1 MVMEYWG
8 AKGGRGAEVERAV
21 ALRLSKGQT
30 INDVQ
35 VGFSSFSIDN
45 NNIVNISSARCRYVK
60 IIEHSVQAGLLGVCL
75 GERRRLAVEDRSLWN
90 KFADILPDMMEE
102 IQTFL
107 DVEVTGINAATWR
120 VFSSGLKV
128 ALLEPVAAER
138 CARTVTRG
146 DTLSVEYSGGSTLQN
161 SS

>member
-1 MVMEYWG
+1 MMLMY
-8 AKGGRGAEVERAV
+8 
-21 ALRLSKGQT
+21 
-30 INDVQ
+30 
-35 VGFSSFSIDN
+35 ID
-45 NNIVNISSARCRYVK
+45 IKK

-90 KFADILPDMMEE
+90 KFADILPDIMEE

-138 CARTVTRG
+138 CTRTVTRG
-146 DTLSVEYSGGSTLQN
+146 DTLSVEYSGGSSLERHKD
-161 SS
+161 S

>member
-1 MVMEYWG
+1 M
-8 AKGGRGAEVERAV
+8 
-21 ALRLSKGQT
+21 
-30 INDVQ
+30 
-35 VGFSSFSIDN
+35 
-45 NNIVNISSARCRYVK
+45 
-60 IIEHSVQAGLLGVCL
+60 QAGLLGVCL

-102 IQTFL
+102 IQTFV

-138 CARTVTRG
+138 CTRTVTRG
-146 DTLSVEYSGGSTLQN
+146 DTLSVEYSGGSTLQT
-161 SS
+161 S

>member
-1 MVMEYWG
+1 MMLMY
-8 AKGGRGAEVERAV
+8 
-21 ALRLSKGQT
+21 
-30 INDVQ
+30 
-35 VGFSSFSIDN
+35 ID
-45 NNIVNISSARCRYVK
+45 IK

-90 KFADILPDMMEE
+90 KFADILPDIMEE

-138 CARTVTRG
+138 CTRTVTTG
-146 DTLSVEYSGGSTLQN
+146 DTLSVEYSGGSSLEPQSKDLEDFTITEKPLLSTVFSK
-161 SS
+161 SSRTFV

>member
-1 MVMEYWG
+1 MMLMY
-8 AKGGRGAEVERAV
+8 
-21 ALRLSKGQT
+21 
-30 INDVQ
+30 I
-35 VGFSSFSIDN
+35 
-45 NNIVNISSARCRYVK
+45 YVK

-90 KFADILPDMMEE
+90 KFADILPDIMEE

-138 CARTVTRG
+138 CTRTVTTG
-146 DTLSVEYSGGSTLQN
+146 DTLSVEYSGGSSLERHKDSQ
-161 SS
+161 SQIRPLLGPSPG